1 MNLCHARYRP
11 FWPPL
16 ALFLGATLLLAGP
29 GCAAGPRV
37 ATPPAMAAAPVATAP
52 VTAAAPAAPATAP
65 DPAAAPAPVT
75 TPPAPASGPA
85 PRWPLDLPAH
95 WLTSDFMEYRDG
107 RFHAGLDF
115 KTREQ
120 EGFPAFAVADGW
132 ISRLRASPVGYGR
145 AAYLS
150 TPDGHIYVYA
160 HLGRFADRLERVVRE
175 AQARDGRYRVELEL
189 PPGALPLKR
198 GEVVGLV
205 GQSGTG
211 GPHLHFEVRDAQ
223 DRPLDPLRN
232 GFAVCDTIAPVIAHV
247 RALPAAPAARLEGGA
262 VARKLAVAG
271 QAWAN
276 GQAPVLHVAGPVAF
290 SAQVVD
296 ATDPAGHR
304 LEPWR
309 LELTVDGRTVFRR
322 DNEWFDYAQNV
333 HQRLEWTECGGLR
346 EEWLHRDPA
355 DSVAGREGDRWYLG
369 ADGQGLAPG
378 RHALALAAIDRAGNR
393 ATVAWDLEVAAT
405 PGPAP
410 ADGPWRP
417 EPVAVSV
424 TGAAGGEPV
433 VLTPFFA
440 SGPDPAP
447 GVALVRLEPGAD
459 GALLAPVTLARAAAR
474 CDTAQAAQ
482 AARQGLRFTG
492 PVVRWEAAA
501 WPVAGAPLVAVPE
514 AAAATVGAPAVLWFR
529 WDGAAWSAAGPLLA
543 PAPAGG
549 PPRLALPRPGL
560 YAALRD
566 TVPPVIAAAP
576 LTATPHPGYG
586 GAPQVTPPRWS
597 VLAVGVRDAG
607 AGVVADSLRARWDGR
622 RLIVEPDLPRDRV
635 LVELPDDA
643 APGRHTL
650 ELEAVDAA
658 GRRAVSRLTVQCRAA
673 AGGKPGRAPG
683 AGR

>member
-1 MNLCHARYRP
+1 MNLCRVRYRP
-11 FWPPL
+11 FWPRL
-16 ALFLGATLLLAGP
+16 ALFLGATLLAGP
-29 GCAAGPRV
+29 GCAAGPRGGP
-37 ATPPAMAAAPVATAP
+37 ATAVAAAPVATAP
-52 VTAAAPAAPATAP
+52 AI
-65 DPAAAPAPVT
+65 APVT
-75 TPPAPASGPA
+75 AVAPAVPAPAGAPA
-85 PRWPLDLPAH
+85 PRWPLDLPAR

-150 TPDGHIYVYA
+150 TADGHIYVYA

-175 AQARDGRYRVELEL
+175 AQAREGRYRVELEL
-189 PPGALPLKR
+189 PPGALPVTR

-211 GPHLHFEVRDAQ
+211 GPHLHFEVRDTR
-223 DRPLDPLRN
+223 DRPLDPLAH
-232 GFAVCDTIAPVIAHV
+232 GFAVRDTIAPVIAHV
-247 RALPAAPAARLEGGA
+247 RALPAAPAARLEGAA

-271 QAWAN
+271 QPWAN
-276 GQAPVLHVAGPVAF
+276 GQAPVLHVTGPVAF

-309 LELTVDGRTVFRR
+309 LELTVDGQTVFRR
-322 DNEWFDYAQNV
+322 DNEWFDYARNA
-333 HQRLEWTECGGLR
+333 HQRLEWLECGGLR

-355 DSVAGREGDRWYLG
+355 DSVAGREGERWYVG

-393 ATVAWDLEVAAT
+393 ATVGWDLEVAAT
-405 PGPAP
+405 PVAGP

-417 EPVAVSV
+417 EPVVV
-424 TGAAGGEPV
+424 TVAGAAGGEPV

-440 SGPDPAP
+440 TGPDPAP
-447 GVALVRLEPGAD
+447 GVALVRLEPGAN

-501 WPVAGAPLVAVPE
+501 WPVAGAPLVEVPE
-514 AAAATVGAPAVLWFR
+514 APAATVGAPGVLWFR

-543 PAPAGG
+543 PAPTGG

-566 TVPPVIAAAP
+566 TVPPVIAGAP
-576 LTATPHPGYG
+576 LTATPHPGFG

-622 RLIVEPDLPRDRV
+622 PLVVEPDLPRDRV
-635 LVELPDDA
+635 LVEVPDDA
-643 APGRHTL
+643 APGRHEL

-658 GRRAVSRLTVQCRAA
+658 GRRAVGRLTVQCRTATR
-673 AGGKPGRAPG
+673 GKPRRPPG